1 MACQTFDKRKEL
13 LKILTSLT
21 LLRMTEGRFRITEG
35 RFRMTGGNMNLW
47 MRWWQ
52 LLQCDVSSGYHTLSV
67 GLDYKR
73 Q

>member
-35 RFRMTGGNMNLW
+35 NMNLW

-52 LLQCDVSSGYHTLSV
+52 LLQCDVPCDYYTLSV
-67 GLDYKR
+67 GFDYKR